1 MKRLALL
8 SLLALAVSANMSA
21 DFGDVLV
28 PTAVGAGIGGA
39 VGGGRGAGIGAGVGL
54 GVGLMNSASR
64 DRDRAYNRN
73 YNNYDYNGD
82 YGYRTGRGYQSRYI
96 NYYSSDAQPSEN
108 AEWTRFPVSK

>member
-8 SLLALAVSANMSA
+8 SLLALAVTANISA

-64 DRDRAYNRN
+64 DRDRAYYRN
-73 YNNYDYNGD
+73 YNNDYNGD
-82 YGYRTGRGYQSRYI
+82 YGYRTGRANQSQYI
-96 NYYSSDAQPSEN
+96 NYSSDAQPSEN
-108 AEWTRFPVSK
+108 AEWTRFPVTQ